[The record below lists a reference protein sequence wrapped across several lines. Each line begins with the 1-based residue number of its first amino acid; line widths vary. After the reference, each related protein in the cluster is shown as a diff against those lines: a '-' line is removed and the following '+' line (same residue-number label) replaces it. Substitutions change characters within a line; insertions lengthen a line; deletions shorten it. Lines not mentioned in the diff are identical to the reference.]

1 VSRALAS
8 VVLRDEQDEPMG
20 FVRYTPLSGWLWAC
34 SLCPAAN
41 RPGAGAPAPEAAVG
55 HLVDHIGR
63 AHP

>member
-1 VSRALAS
+1 MSRSLAS
-8 VVLRDEQDEPMG
+8 VVLRDEHDEPMG

-34 SLCPAAN
+34 SMCPAAN
-41 RPGAGAPAPEAAVG
+41 RPGLGSTAPELAVA